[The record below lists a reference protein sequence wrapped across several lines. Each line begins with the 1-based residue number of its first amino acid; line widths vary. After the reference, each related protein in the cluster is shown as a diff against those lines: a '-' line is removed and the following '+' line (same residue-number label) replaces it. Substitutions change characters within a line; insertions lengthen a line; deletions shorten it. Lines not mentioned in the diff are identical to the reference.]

1 MAYLLS
7 LLKSV
12 GVLPN
17 GHMIIDNHRYRFMPL
32 VIALAFV
39 WAVLFVDQ
47 IYAKTGEIQGRRVA
61 LIVGNSNYKSV
72 YSLKNAVSDST
83 SISAVLS
90 RLGFEVIE
98 VSDVT
103 KAEFSKALKKF
114 SIAAHDAEAAVFYY
128 SGHGFQLG
136 GSNFLVP
143 VDAKLNSRKTI
154 LQETMR
160 LNDVIEA
167 VQDRNRQTLIFLDA
181 CRNNPLPKSVR
192 DKSMLDGL
200 AQLEAGTGTF
210 VAFAT
215 QPGNIT
221 RDGAGDH
228 SPFAA
233 ALIEHMETPGI
244 SISDMMIRVR
254 NSVEVATLQTQTPWD
269 QSSLRNQF
277 YFSPEEEVNAD
288 LTDEDKQLL
297 LSLPPALRKKFAAQF
312 GIKFSDDG
320 QVLTQTVEIKRRF
333 QISAGGG
340 GEAPDKPVAKKK
352 QAIKGRFKIAA
363 GGSDEPAKSEKAPV
377 IVASLE
383 PKKPERNIPELSP
396 LDDELASNGASFIP
410 LPNFRAGIKR
420 FEPNKDQLVAALS
433 PSDTQPEIAQRIAPV
448 TATDSTSNTTAL
460 PVIAEKSVAV
470 PKSTIQGKTVSAT
483 PNQVKSQ
490 PSESTPV
497 ISETSSATIVARR
510 ISTQQSISASNV
522 SAKTKKP
529 RVIAITNP
537 ELARSS
543 NVGVEKDVQIA
554 LNSPARSIQTIK
566 PSSGRSSLQP
576 VTIKPKR
583 LVGKEVLSKKEK
595 DRKAEKNVQVAVL
608 EPAKNAS
615 PEPNLVET
623 SVAPIGL
630 VSSEEKA
637 GKDEKSVEVAALG
650 NDQSTSNSRSDE
662 DVEPIVEP
670 SITPPS
676 HAFEVQSELARLGC
690 YRSKVDGLWGAK
702 SARALFRY
710 YGNKKV
716 APTELE
722 PNASLLSLLR
732 NDEVVVCK
740 RTIHVIKKNKLK
752 IGIGK
757 PSSRISAS
765 RKKSKRI
772 RVRKSVTIRKKALK
786 KSLSKGVFR

>member
-1 MAYLLS
+1 MT
-7 LLKSV
+7 
-12 GVLPN
+12 
-17 GHMIIDNHRYRFMPL
+17 IDKHRYRFLPL

-103 KAEFSKALKKF
+103 KAEFTKALDEF
-114 SIAAHDAEAAVFYY
+114 SIAAQDAEAAVFYY

-143 VDAKLNSRKTI
+143 VDAKLNNRETI
-154 LQETMR
+154 LKETLR

-181 CRNNPLPKSVR
+181 CRNNPLPESVR

-221 RDGAGDH
+221 RDGAGNH

-233 ALIEHMETPGI
+233 ALLEHMETPGI

-333 QISAGGG
+333 KISAGG
-340 GEAPDKPVAKKK
+340 GEAPDKPVAENK

-363 GGSDEPAKSEKAPV
+363 GDSDKPEKSENAPV
-377 IVASLE
+377 VVASLE
-383 PKKPERNIPELSP
+383 LKKTQRDVPELSP
-396 LDDELASNGASFIP
+396 LDEELASNGASFIP

-420 FEPNKDQLVAALS
+420 FEPNEDQLVAALS
-433 PSDTQPEIAQRIAPV
+433 PRDTKPEIAQRIAPV
-448 TATDSTSNTTAL
+448 TVTDTTSNTTTL
-460 PVIAEKSVAV
+460 PVVAEKSVAS

-483 PNQVKSQ
+483 PKQVKTQ
-490 PSESTPV
+490 PSESTPI

-510 ISTQQSISASNV
+510 IGTQQSLSPSNASAR
-522 SAKTKKP
+522 TKKP

-537 ELARSS
+537 ELAKSP

-566 PSSGRSSLQP
+566 PSTGRSSLQP
-576 VTIKPKR
+576 VTNKSKR

-595 DRKAEKNVQVAVL
+595 DKKDEGNIQVAVL
-608 EPAKNAS
+608 EPAKNTS

-630 VSSEEKA
+630 VSSEEKTK
-637 GKDEKSVEVAALG
+637 KDEGNIEVAALG
-650 NDQSTSNSRSDE
+650 NGQSANNSRSDE
-662 DVEPIVEP
+662 NIAPIVEP

-676 HAFEVQSELARLGC
+676 HALEVQSELARLGC

-710 YGNKKV
+710 YGNKKI

-722 PNASLLSLLR
+722 PNASLLSMLR

-740 RTIHVIKKNKLK
+740 RTIQVIKKNK
-752 IGIGK
+752 
-757 PSSRISAS
+757 SRIGAKKPISRNLSVS
-765 RKKSKRI
+765 RKKTKQVRI
-772 RVRKSVTIRKKALK
+772 RKSVTIRKKALK